1 MYLLNLGRSIYTL
14 LVIQNMNIRN
24 FCIIAHIDHGKST
37 LADRFLEVTKTVDK
51 LRNAQMLDTM
61 ELEQERGITIKLTPA
76 RMQWKWVELNLI
88 DTPWHVD
95 FQYEV
100 SRSLAAVEGAVLL
113 VDASQWIQA
122 QTLSTLYMAMDNNLT
137 IIPVLNK
144 IDLPAA
150 DVPRVTRELEQTIGV
165 DPDEIIAI
173 SAKTGENVDCVLDA
187 VVERIQDPTSFKAS
201 NPKRYWAL
209 HVWDAPQHRS
219 HISRALIFDSVFDQ
233 YKWVVAYVKVIDGV
247 FHPEKEVQLIHSHKT
262 ILPNEV
268 GYFSPKYNKD
278 TTLREGQI
286 GYIVTWQKSVRD
298 AKIGDTIL
306 RINDEKLKLSIQKSD
321 NPAQQVRNYIIPGF
335 KTVKPFVFAWVYP
348 IETDQYD
355 KLKSS
360 FEKLTLNDSAVSWEY
375 EQSLAMGHWFRC
387 GFLGMLH
394 MDIIKER
401 LSREF
406 GMETIFTTPTVTY
419 LIKSKSLKDE
429 RIMSTSNIKELVTT
443 GLYTYLI
450 DDTLRAQLTDELG
463 EKKSED
469 EMIAILKEPLKPR
482 LVVKSG
488 AEMLEQGQ
496 MDEIREPIVEVEI
509 VWPEV
514 YSGNIMS
521 LAQEYRG
528 SMTGME
534 FLDKERVVWKYL
546 MPMGEIV
553 IDFYDR
559 LKSLTKWYA
568 TMNYEF
574 KTYKEAD
581 LVRLDLRINHEK
593 VEAFSLVVH
602 QDNAYT
608 IGKQLVEKL
617 KTLIPKHLFSIPLQ
631 AWVGTKMIA
640 RETIAPLKKDVIA
653 KCYGW
658 DVSRKK
664 KLLQKQKEGK
674 KKMKMMGKVSVP
686 GDVFVKM
693 VSR

>member
-1 MYLLNLGRSIYTL
+1 
-14 LVIQNMNIRN
+14 MNIRN

-37 LADRFLEVTKTVDK
+37 LADRFLVVTKTVDK
-51 LRNAQMLDTM
+51 LRNTQMLDTM
-61 ELEQERGITIKLTPA
+61 ELEQERWITIKLTPA
-76 RMQWKWVELNLI
+76 RMQRKGFELNLI
-88 DTPWHVD
+88 DTPGHVD

-100 SRSLAAVEGAVLL
+100 SRSLAAVEWAVLL
-113 VDASQWIQA
+113 IDASQGIQA

-150 DVPRVTRELEQTIGV
+150 NVPRVTRELEQTIWV
-165 DPDEIIAI
+165 DPSEIIAI
-173 SAKTGENVDCVLDA
+173 SAKTGENIELVLDA
-187 VVERIQDPTSFKAS
+187 VVERIADPNTFKQK
-201 NPKRYWAL
+201 NPKRYRQGTPTLTGKA
-209 HVWDAPQHRS
+209 
-219 HISRALIFDSVFDQ
+219 SRALIFDSVFDQ
-233 YKWVVAYVKVIDGV
+233 YKWVVAYVKVIDGA
-247 FHPEKEVQLIHSHKT
+247 FHPDDLVQLIHSHKE
-262 ILPNEV
+262 LAPNEV
-268 GYFSPKYNKD
+268 GHFSPQYIKD
-278 TTLREGQI
+278 PAIKEWQI

-298 AKIGDTIL
+298 AKIGDTII
-306 RINDEKLKLSIQKSD
+306 RFEDDKIKQAIQKSP
-321 NPAQQVRNYIIPGF
+321 NPQHELRAYTLPGF

-348 IETDQYD
+348 IEADQYE

-360 FEKLTLNDSAVSWEY
+360 FEKLTLNDSAVSREY
-375 EQSLAMGHWFRC
+375 EQSLAMGHGFRC

-429 RIMSTSNIKELVTT
+429 RISTWTNIKDFITT
-443 GLYTYLI
+443 GLYTYVI
-450 DDTLRAQLTDELG
+450 DPETRAMLEAEEDKRSDEEMVLLLQDQLR
-463 EKKSED
+463 
-469 EMIAILKEPLKPR
+469 PR

-488 AEMLEQGQ
+488 AEIPEQGLIE
-496 MDEIREPIVEVEI
+496 EIREPIVEVEI
-509 VWPEV
+509 VGPEE
-514 YSGNIMS
+514 YSGNIMW

-528 SMTGME
+528 VMVGMDY
-534 FLDKERVVWKYL
+534 LDKERVVRKYNL
-546 MPMGEIV
+546 PMGEIV

-581 LVRLDLRINHEK
+581 LVRLDLWINGEK

-608 IGKQLVEKL
+608 TGKQLVEKL

>member
-1 MYLLNLGRSIYTL
+1 
-14 LVIQNMNIRN
+14 MNIRN

-37 LADRFLEVTKTVDK
+37 LADRFLVITKTVDK

-61 ELEQERGITIKLTPA
+61 DLEQERGITIKLTPA
-76 RMQWKWVELNLI
+76 RMQWKGYELNLI

-113 VDASQWIQA
+113 VDASQGIQA
-122 QTLSTLYMAMDNNLT
+122 QTLSTLYMAMENNLT

-165 DPDEIIAI
+165 DPSEIIAI
-173 SAKTGENVDCVLDA
+173 SAKTGENIEKVLDA
-187 VVERIQDPTSFKAS
+187 VIDRIQDPKTFKTNNPQRYRNLNTAS
-201 NPKRYWAL
+201 SKSDEG
-209 HVWDAPQHRS
+209 V
-219 HISRALIFDSVFDQ
+219 ISRALIFDSVFDQ
-233 YKWVVAYVKVIDGV
+233 YKGVVAYVKVIDGA
-247 FHPEKEVQLIHSHKT
+247 FHPEEDVQLIHSHKT
-262 ILPNEV
+262 LAPNEV
-268 GYFSPKYNKD
+268 GHFSPQYVKD
-278 TTLREGQI
+278 KAIKEGQI
-286 GYIVTWQKSVRD
+286 GYIVTGQKSVRD
-298 AKIGDTIL
+298 AKIWDTIL
-306 RINDEKLKLSIQKSD
+306 KIDNEQLKTKIHKSE
-321 NPAQQVRNYIIPGF
+321 NPNQHMRTYIIPGF
-335 KTVKPFVFAWVYP
+335 KTVKPFVFAGVYP
-348 IETDQYD
+348 IETDLYD

-360 FEKLTLNDSAVSWEY
+360 FEKLTLNDSAVSREY
-375 EQSLAMGHWFRC
+375 EQSLAMGHGFRC
-387 GFLGMLH
+387 GFLWMLH

-419 LIKSKSLKDE
+419 LIKTKSLKDE
-429 RIMSTSNIKELVTT
+429 RITWWTNLRELISS
-443 GLYTYLI
+443 GLFIYLI
-450 DDTLRAQLTDELG
+450 DEQTRTMLQNEEEDKRTEEELIAMLADQLR
-463 EKKSED
+463 
-469 EMIAILKEPLKPR
+469 PW

-488 AEMLEQGQ
+488 AEMPEQGLI
-496 MDEIREPIVEVEI
+496 DEIWEPIVEVEI
-509 VWPEV
+509 VGPESF
-514 YSGNIMS
+514 SGNIMG

-534 FLDKERVVWKYL
+534 FLDKERVVRKYL

-559 LKSLTKWYA
+559 LKSLTKGYA

-574 KTYKEAD
+574 KTYKAAD
-581 LVRLDLRINHEK
+581 LVRLDLWINHEK

-602 QDNAYT
+602 QDNSYT
-608 IGKQLVEKL
+608 AGKNLVEKL
-617 KTLIPKHLFSIPLQ
+617 KVLIPKHMFSIPLQ
-631 AWVGTKMIA
+631 AGIWTKMIA
-640 RETIAPLKKDVIA
+640 RETISAMSKDVIA
-653 KCYGW
+653 KCYGG

-664 KLLQKQKEGK
+664 KLLKKQKEGK